1 MVVQAVEEAL
11 RIEVTDKA
19 TAALIAHD
27 SQAGKH
33 CRPAGD
39 RRLAV
44 PRRNS
49 REFRSAMK
57 GLGFVIPD
65 GQFPT

>member
-33 CRPAGD
+33 CRPATGGW
-39 RRLAV
+39 LC
-44 PRRNS
+44 P
-49 REFRSAMK
+49 
-57 GLGFVIPD
+57 GVIAASFEAP
-65 GQFPT
+65 